1 MPAADR
7 AQIYLLTP
15 PAIELAGFPG
25 KLARVLDGAPVAC
38 LRLALATRDE
48 DALIRAAD
56 SCREV
61 AHARDVPVVI
71 EAHVALAGRLGLD
84 GVHLADGARGVRK
97 ARAALGREAIVGAFC
112 GTSRHEG
119 ITAAEAGADYVAFG
133 PAGATALGQGGQAGG
148 ELFAWWSEM
157 IEVPVVAEGALSAE
171 AVAALSPMA
180 DFLAFGEEIWRADD
194 PLAEL
199 RRLAAPLLAG

>member
-112 GTSRHEG
+112 GT
-119 ITAAEAGADYVAFG
+119 AGTRASPRPR
-133 PAGATALGQGGQAGG
+133 PAPTTSPSARPGRPRWARAGRRGASCSPGG
-148 ELFAWWSEM
+148 
-157 IEVPVVAEGALSAE
+157 
-171 AVAALSPMA
+171 
-180 DFLAFGEEIWRADD
+180 
-194 PLAEL
+194 
-199 RRLAAPLLAG
+199 RR